1 MPASEIPLQSCN
13 KLESCLNLV
22 SIPSNVQITNI
33 QFELSELTISKQ
45 LNESCNRVEGREERC
60 IWKIT
65 VHPRNSTIH
74 PQSIQTKPTETKPA
88 KSGQKNRSKTTSK
101 SARRQHDAHRAQVTP
116 RNWRSQRAKGLQGRL
131 QVSSSGKGYTF
142 RSHQRWTHFKLT
154 QDKLLMDQQ
163 R

>member
-45 LNESCNRVEGREERC
+45 SCNRVEGREKRC
-60 IWKIT
+60 IRKKLNRTPKKLHHTPSNQPKPNQLKPNQPNRAKKIG
-65 VHPRNSTIH
+65 PK
-74 PQSIQTKPTETKPA
+74 QPA
-88 KSGQKNRSKTTSK
+88 KVRGGSTTPIW
-101 SARRQHDAHRAQVTP
+101 AQVTP
-116 RNWRSQRAKGLQGRL
+116 RNWLSQRAKGLQRPTIF
-131 QVSSSGKGYTF
+131 SSLGKGCTF
-142 RSHQRWTHFKLT
+142 RSHQRWTHIKLT
-154 QDKLLMDQQ
+154 QDKLSMDQQ